1 MSANATLGTSGG
13 NAGSTRPART
23 RRPGWWIP
31 WIFVGFFAV
40 TIAVNGTMVWFAMH
54 SWTGLE
60 TEHHWQEGI
69 AYNSAIRGARAQE
82 ARGWQVGI
90 DVRQTDGL
98 KARVAVDLKDRYG
111 NNLTNAVVTAKLIRP
126 TSDGH
131 DLTIPL
137 AYQGDGRYGAEFDVP
152 LAGQWDVRVVAD
164 HVAGDY
170 QQVKRVIFK
179 G

>member
-13 NAGSTRPART
+13 DAGSTRPART

-69 AYNSAIRGARAQE
+69 AYNSAIRGARARRKP
-82 ARGWQVGI
+82 AAGRSGSMS
-90 DVRQTDGL
+90 
-98 KARVAVDLKDRYG
+98 
-111 NNLTNAVVTAKLIRP
+111 IRP
-126 TSDGH
+126 TVSRPGS
-131 DLTIPL
+131 LSI
-137 AYQGDGRYGAEFDVP
+137 
-152 LAGQWDVRVVAD
+152 
-164 HVAGDY
+164 
-170 QQVKRVIFK
+170 
-179 G
+179 